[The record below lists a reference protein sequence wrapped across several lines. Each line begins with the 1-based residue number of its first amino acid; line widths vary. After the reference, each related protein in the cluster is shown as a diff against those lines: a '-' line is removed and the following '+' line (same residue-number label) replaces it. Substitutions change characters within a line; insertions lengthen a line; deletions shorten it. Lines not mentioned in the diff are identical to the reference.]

1 MNVYD
6 SILSFKYLAI
16 FIGSFIE
23 GPTVGLLTGF
33 FARMGYIHLSFGYLA
48 HVAGD
53 MSADLMYYALGY
65 FGGVTFLPKLARLL
79 RYSLSD
85 VESIEK
91 SFNKHSKKLIILGKL
106 THVVGFPILLAAGMS
121 KYPWYKFVALDLI
134 ATLLK
139 AAILV
144 FIGYHFGGYW
154 EKVNNVLI
162 IAGVTGA
169 IVVGVQV
176 GYFLVRR
183 IISIRN
189 GTIVLDEKEKKKLDR
204 LKKKLRD

>member
-6 SILSFKYLAI
+6 SILSFKYIAI

-33 FARMGYIHLSFGYLA
+33 FARMGYIHLSYGYLA

-53 MSADLMYYALGY
+53 LSADMMYYFIGY
-65 FGGVTFLPKLARLL
+65 FGGLTFLPKLARMLK
-79 RYSLSD
+79 YSLSD

-121 KYPWYKFVALDLI
+121 KYSWYRFAILDFI
-134 ATLLK
+134 ATLIK

-162 IAGVTGA
+162 IAGVAGA
-169 IVVGVQV
+169 IVVGVQ
-176 GYFLVRR
+176 GGFLLVKR
-183 IISIRN
+183 IIRIRN
-189 GTIVLDEKEKKKLDR
+189 GEIVLDEKEKKR
-204 LKKKLRD
+204 LNKLRNKIKD